1 MEAACQRENS
11 PRQRNPCVNTPTA
24 TWSRTWMLPTT
35 LLKPVPQGFRADGHA
50 LKNRI
55 LLGLPPKESEFI
67 LSKLTLVDL
76 QLHDLLQEVGHP
88 IQYGYFPN
96 TAMGSVLNV
105 MADGKSVEVGLVG
118 KEGFIGLPLMA
129 GLHSSASRVVCQA
142 QGTALKISAD
152 DMRNAALRSPQ
163 LLVSLMRYAQES
175 TMEVTQI
182 AACNRLHDVEKRLA
196 RWLLMSQDRI
206 GSDRLPLTQEFLS
219 QMLGT
224 RRASVTVAA
233 GVLQK
238 AGLINYTRGHVSI
251 LNREK
256 LEKAAC
262 ECYKIIQQQLDR
274 WQTESG

>member
-1 MEAACQRENS
+1 
-11 PRQRNPCVNTPTA
+11 
-24 TWSRTWMLPTT
+24 MLKAVSSSKPSAVPILGDGSFAKSDSLRCCKGAVMVKKTSAHSTT
-35 LLKPVPQGFRADGHA
+35 KPIPQGFSADGNGHA

-55 LLGLPPKESEFI
+55 LLGLPPKESSFI

-88 IQYGYFPN
+88 IRYGYFPN

-118 KEGFIGLPLMA
+118 KEGFIGLPLIA
-129 GLHSSASRVVCQA
+129 GLHSSASRVVTQA
-142 QGTALKISAD
+142 QGTAYRINAD
-152 DMRNAALRSPQ
+152 DMRTAALRSCPQ
-163 LLVSLMRYAQES
+163 LIVSLMRYAQES

-196 RWLLMSQDRI
+196 RWLLMSHDRI
-206 GSDRLPLTQEFLS
+206 GSDRLPLTQEFLA

-238 AGLINYTRGHVSI
+238 AGLIHYTRGHVSI
-251 LNREK
+251 LHREA
-256 LEKAAC
+256 LEK
-262 ECYKIIQQQLDR
+262 
-274 WQTESG
+274 

>member
-1 MEAACQRENS
+1 MVSTTS
-11 PRQRNPCVNTPTA
+11 PARPT
-24 TWSRTWMLPTT
+24 
-35 LLKPVPQGFRADGHA
+35 KNPVPQGFRADGDGHA

-55 LLGLPPKESEFI
+55 LLGLPPKECDFI

-76 QLHDLLQEVGHP
+76 RLHDLLQEVGHP

-129 GLHSSASRVVCQA
+129 GLHSSASRVVTQA
-142 QGTALKISAD
+142 QGTAYRINAD
-152 DMRNAALRSPQ
+152 DMSKAAFRSCPQ
-163 LLVSLMRYAQES
+163 LMVSLMRYAQES

-182 AACNRLHDVEKRLA
+182 AACNRLHGVEERLA

-206 GSDRLPLTQEFLS
+206 QSDILPLTQEFLA
-219 QMLGT
+219 QMLVT

-233 GVLQK
+233 GILQK

-251 LNREK
+251 LNREA
-256 LEKAAC
+256 LEKACC
-262 ECYKIIQQQLDR
+262 ECYQVIRQQLLR
-274 WQTESG
+274 WENESG

>member
-1 MEAACQRENS
+1 MVKKS
-11 PRQRNPCVNTPTA
+11 PARPT
-24 TWSRTWMLPTT
+24 
-35 LLKPVPQGFRADGHA
+35 KNPVPQGFSPDGNGHA

-55 LLGLPPKESEFI
+55 LLGLPPKECNFI

-88 IQYGYFPN
+88 IRYGYFPN

-129 GLHSSASRVVCQA
+129 GLHSSASRVVTQA
-142 QGTALKISAD
+142 QGTAYRINAD
-152 DMRNAALRSPQ
+152 DMRKAALRSPQ
-163 LLVSLMRYAQES
+163 LVVSLMRYSQES

-182 AACNRLHDVEKRLA
+182 AACNRLHEVEERLA
-196 RWLLMSQDRI
+196 RWLLMSHDRI
-206 GSDRLPLTQEFLS
+206 GSDRLPLTQEFLA

-233 GVLQK
+233 IVLQK
-238 AGLINYTRGHVSI
+238 AGLIQYTRGHVSI
-251 LNREK
+251 LNREA
-256 LEKAAC
+256 LEKACC
-262 ECYKIIQQQLDR
+262 ECYQVIRQQLDR